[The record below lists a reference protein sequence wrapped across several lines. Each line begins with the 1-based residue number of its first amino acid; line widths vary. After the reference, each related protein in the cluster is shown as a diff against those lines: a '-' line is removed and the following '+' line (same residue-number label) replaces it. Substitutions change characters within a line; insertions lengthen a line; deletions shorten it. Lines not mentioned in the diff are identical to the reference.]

1 MLTYKIHYLRYRFN
15 LYNLFIDMTIYIYI
29 YICVNMYYT
38 LSIDMLMYKIPYL
51 RYRFN
56 VYNFYR
62 YDHIYIYICVLTCII
77 PYL

>member
-1 MLTYKIHYLRYRFN
+1 
-15 LYNLFIDMTIYIYI
+15 
-29 YICVNMYYT
+29 MYYT

-62 YDHIYIYICVLTCII
+62 YDHIYIYIYVLTCII